1 MPTQQTWML
10 GRPMQTSHWMA
21 SSTLLWAPMHLA
33 ALRAISYS
41 GGAELHALAGL
52 LVMHAENASTYAC
65 GKTSSRNGAQSA
77 MGAGLIAPCPS
88 ASSRV
93 RARPRENLASVVSMP
108 SAEGHAAECAS
119 SRARRLLSMY
129 SIVPLCPEE
138 APQ

>member
-1 MPTQQTWML
+1 M
-10 GRPMQTSHWMA
+10 G
-21 SSTLLWAPMHLA
+21 APMLRV
-33 ALRAISYS
+33 ALRATSYS
-41 GGAELHALAGL
+41 GGAELHALADL
-52 LVMHAENASTYAC
+52 LVMLAEIASRNAC
-65 GKTSSRNGAQSA
+65 GRTSSRTGAQSA

-108 SAEGHAAECAS
+108 SAEGHAAERAS